1 MKRSLRKKF
10 SSDAK
15 YNLFIRVFLI
25 AMATCSITPF
35 ILLVMSSVT
44 EEKTIIK
51 YGYAFWPREFSLAA
65 YEYLMTTFDQIARAY
80 GITIIVTIVGTTAC
94 LFITSMIAYPLSRK
108 DMPFRN
114 LLSFFVFF
122 TMLFN
127 GGLVP
132 TYLMYTQLFHLKN
145 SIFGLIVPLLMMNAY
160 YVLLMRTFFATSIPE
175 ALLEAAKIDGAGEY
189 KIYFGIVL
197 PLSKPI
203 LATIGLFA
211 GMAYWNDWYNGL
223 IYITDPKLY
232 SIQNI
237 LNRII
242 RDIQFLANNA
252 SMAGNANELI
262 SSVPSETVR
271 MAIAVIGILPI
282 LVIYPFVQKYFV
294 KGIALGAVKG

>member
-1 MKRSLRKKF
+1 MMKNKMST
-10 SSDAK
+10 DAK
-15 YNLFIRVFLI
+15 YGIFIRVVLFM
-25 AMATCSITPF
+25 MAACSLTPF
-35 ILLVMSSVT
+35 VLLVMSSVSD
-44 EEKTIIK
+44 EKAIIK
-51 YGYAFWPREFSLAA
+51 YGYSFWPKAFSLEA
-65 YEYLMTTFDQIARAY
+65 YSYLMSTFDQIARAY
-80 GITIIVTIVGTTAC
+80 GITILVTIIGTTTC

-108 DMPFRN
+108 DMPLRSI
-114 LLSFFVFF
+114 LSFFVFF
-122 TMLFN
+122 TLLFN

-145 SIFGLIVPLLMMNAY
+145 TIFGLIVPLLLMNAY

-175 ALLEAAKIDGAGEY
+175 ALLEAAKIDGAGEF
-189 KIYFGIVL
+189 KIFFGIVL

-211 GMAYWNDWYNGL
+211 GMNYWNDWYNGL
-223 IYITDPKLY
+223 IYITDPELY

-252 SMAGNANELI
+252 SLAGNSNELMA
-262 SSVPSETVR
+262 SVPSETVR

>member
-1 MKRSLRKKF
+1 MKRKF

-15 YNLFIRVFLI
+15 YNLFIRVFLF

-35 ILLVMSSVT
+35 ILLVMSSFT
-44 EEKTIIK
+44 DEKTIIK
-51 YGYAFWPREFSLAA
+51 YGYSFWPKQFSLAA

-80 GITIIVTIVGTTAC
+80 GITIIVTVVGTTAC
-94 LFITSMIAYPLSRK
+94 LVITSMIAYPLSRK
-108 DMPFRN
+108 DMPYRN
-114 LLSFFVFF
+114 LLSLFVFF

-145 SIFGLIVPLLMMNAY
+145 TIFGLIVPLLMMNAY

-252 SMAGNANELI
+252 SLAGNSNELM
-262 SSVPSETVR
+262 SNVPSETMR

>member
-1 MKRSLRKKF
+1 MKM

-15 YNLFIRVFLI
+15 YDIFIKVVLLI
-25 AMATCSITPF
+25 MAFCSITPF
-35 ILLVMSSVT
+35 ILLVMSSISD
-44 EEKTIIK
+44 EKSIIL
-51 YGYAFWPREFSLAA
+51 YGYAFVPKEFSLAA
-65 YEYLMTTFDQIARAY
+65 YTYLMTTFDQIARAY
-80 GITIIVTIVGTTAC
+80 GITLVVTIIGTSTC
-94 LFITSMIAYPLSRK
+94 LMITSLIAYPLSRK
-108 DMPFRN
+108 DLPHRN
-114 LLSFFVFF
+114 IVSFFVFF
-122 TMLFN
+122 TLLFN

-132 TYLMYTQLFHLKN
+132 TYLMYTQMFHLKN
-145 SIFGLIVPLLMMNAY
+145 TLFGLIVPLLLMNAY
-160 YVLLMRTFFATSIPE
+160 YILLMRTFFATSIPE
-175 ALLEAAKIDGAGEY
+175 ALIEAAKIDGAGEF
-189 KIYFGIVL
+189 KIFFGIVL

-211 GMAYWNDWYNGL
+211 GMNYWNDWYNGL

-252 SMAGNANELI
+252 SLVGNANELI
-262 SSVPSETVR
+262 STVPSETVR

-282 LVIYPFVQKYFV
+282 LIIYPFVQKYFV